1 MPELGIAGNILDG
14 SITSTS
20 TSESP
25 SKKLSE
31 AIDVVSAPST
41 PTVSTGTTDQVIY

>member
-14 SITSTS
+14 SMINVSI
-20 TSESP
+20 SESP

-31 AIDVVSAPST
+31 AIDVVSAPTT
-41 PTVSTGTTDQVIY
+41 PTVSQ